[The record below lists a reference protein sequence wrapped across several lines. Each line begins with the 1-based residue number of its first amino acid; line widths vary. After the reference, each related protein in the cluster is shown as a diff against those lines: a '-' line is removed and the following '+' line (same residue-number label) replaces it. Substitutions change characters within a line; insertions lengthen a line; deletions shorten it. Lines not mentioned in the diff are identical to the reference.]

1 MLRFFKSILCLT
13 LMLFVY
19 NCGTKVS
26 NTKIPVSTK
35 SAVADNLLQEA
46 MQLNSISKWY
56 EAKEKLLKAIEI
68 DENFGFAYMVLST
81 FGTNTVTETDTYY
94 EKALSLKDQL
104 NDVERCML
112 EVRTS
117 YRDND
122 TEKRLEY
129 SKKILEL
136 IPDNAFAHLRMA
148 YTHWEMADIEESRK
162 YLLSAI
168 EKDKYYNEAYGAL
181 IQNYMFYEPK
191 SYEKAEKYATEIL
204 SYNKNESYYHVALG
218 DVYRGQNKLEK
229 AAEKYDDA
237 YDAGTNNFLSAAKA
251 GHAYTMINP
260 PEARKRFDQAIK
272 DARNAD
278 QRIGPEYSKT
288 YTYLHED
295 NFQKAYAQL
304 INLKNKID
312 SYEFSDEK
320 KQDEISSILWHE
332 YFIKAHTGEHDA
344 AKNALKKQ
352 KEINL
357 AKAKK
362 SKNTRS
368 VKNTESGALWAE
380 SHLEIMKGNYDGA
393 KTKLGKLKSMVE
405 NESNPR
411 RLDGYHNLMGMASL
425 MSGNPKKGV
434 EHFEKVI
441 DPSNIYFTYFNG
453 LAHKASGNPKK
464 AKELF
469 QEVATHNFNGLNYTF
484 VRNKAI
490 KEIKKG

>member
-1 MLRFFKSILCLT
+1 MARRLKISSVIV
-13 LMLFVY
+13 LFLIIY
-19 NCGTKVS
+19 SCGS
-26 NTKIPVSTK
+26 NSSETRIPVSTI
-35 SAVADNLLQEA
+35 SAEADNLLHEA
-46 MQLNSISKWY
+46 LQLNSISKGD
-56 EAKEKLLKAIEI
+56 EAKKKLLKAIKV
-68 DENFGFAYMVLST
+68 DENFGFAYMMLST
-81 FGTNTVTETDTYY
+81 FGSNTVTETDKYY

-129 SKKILEL
+129 SKKILDL

-148 YTHWEMADIEESRK
+148 YTHWEMSDIEGSRK

-168 EKDKYYNEAYGAL
+168 EKDKYYSDAYGAL
-181 IQNYMFYEPK
+181 IQNYMFYEPI

-204 SYNKNESYYHVALG
+204 SFNKGESYYHVALG

-237 YDAGTNNFLSAAKA
+237 YDAGTNNFFSAAKA
-251 GHAYTMINP
+251 GHAYTMIDP

-272 DARNAD
+272 DARNAN
-278 QRIGPEYSKT
+278 QRIGPEYAKI
-288 YTYLHED
+288 YTYIHED
-295 NFQKAYAQL
+295 NFQKAYNQL
-304 INLKNKID
+304 VKLKNNID
-312 SYEFSDEK
+312 SYDFSDEK

-344 AKNALKKQ
+344 AKTALKKH

-362 SKNTRS
+362 SKNARS
-368 VKNTESGALWAE
+368 VKNTESGALWRE
-380 SHLEIMKGNYDGA
+380 IHLKIMKGNYDVA
-393 KTKLGKLKSMVE
+393 KTELEKLKSMLE
-405 NESNPR
+405 NESNPTR
-411 RLDGYHNLMGMASL
+411 FDGYHNLMGMANL
-425 MSGNPKKGV
+425 MSGNPNKGV

-469 QEVATHNFNGLNYTF
+469 QEVATHNFNGLNYTV

-490 KEIKKG
+490 KEIEKG

>member
-1 MLRFFKSILCLT
+1 MLRFFKSIVYLT
-13 LMLFVY
+13 LMLCIY
-19 NCGTKVS
+19 SCGTKVS

-35 SAVADNLLQEA
+35 SAEADDLLQEA
-46 MQLNSISKWY
+46 LQLNSISKGD
-56 EAKEKLLKAIEI
+56 EAKKKLLKAIEI
-68 DENFGFAYMVLST
+68 DENFGFAYIVLST
-81 FGTNTVTETDTYY
+81 FGSNTVTETDTYY

-136 IPDNAFAHLRMA
+136 IPDNAFAHLRVA

-162 YLLSAI
+162 YLVSAI
-168 EKDKYYNEAYGAL
+168 EKDKYYSEAYGAL
-181 IQNYMFYEPK
+181 IQNYMFSDPK
-191 SYEKAEKYATEIL
+191 SYETAEIYATEVL
-204 SYNKNESYYHVALG
+204 SFNKNESYYHVALG

-229 AAEKYDDA
+229 AAKKYDDA
-237 YDAGTNNFLSAAKA
+237 YETGTNNYLSAAKA
-251 GHAYTMINP
+251 GHAYTMIAP

-272 DARNAD
+272 DARNTN
-278 QRIGPEYSKT
+278 QKIGPEKWKVYSF
-288 YTYLHED
+288 LHEN
-295 NFQKAYAQL
+295 NFQKAYNQL
-304 INLKNKID
+304 IKLKNNID

-344 AKNALKKQ
+344 AKTALKKK
-352 KEINL
+352 KEIDL
-357 AKAKK
+357 AIAKK

-368 VKNTESGALWAE
+368 IKYTESEALWDE
-380 SHLEIMKGNYDGA
+380 SHLEIMKGNYDVA
-393 KTKLGKLKSMVE
+393 KTKLGELKSMVE

-411 RLDGYHNLMGMASL
+411 RLDGYHNLMGMANL
-425 MSGNPKKGV
+425 MSGNSKKGV

-453 LAHKASGNPKK
+453 LAHKASGNSDK

-469 QEVATHNFNGLNYTF
+469 QEVATHNFNGLNYTV

-490 KEIKKG
+490 KEIEKG

>member
-46 MQLNSISKWY
+46 MQLNSISKWH

-469 QEVATHNFNGLNYTF
+469 QEVATHNFNGLNYTV

-490 KEIKKG
+490 KEIEKG

>member
-1 MLRFFKSILCLT
+1 MLRFFKSILYLT

-46 MQLNSISKWY
+46 MQLNSISKWH

-251 GHAYTMINP
+251 GHAYTMIDP

-278 QRIGPEYSKT
+278 QRIGPEYAKT

-344 AKNALKKQ
+344 AKKALKKK
-352 KEINL
+352 KEIDL
-357 AKAKK
+357 ESAKK

-368 VKNTESGALWAE
+368 IKNTESEALWDE

-405 NESNPR
+405 NESNAR
-411 RLDGYHNLMGMASL
+411 RLDGYHNLMGMANL

-441 DPSNIYFTYFNG
+441 DPSNIYFRYFNG
-453 LAHKASGNPKK
+453 LAHKASGNSDK

-469 QEVATHNFNGLNYTF
+469 QEVATHNFNGLNYTI